1 MAQEIYCVENLVF
14 EKKEELENRYSEVN
28 WNNLTVGYADEDTNE
43 WVTETIHVFEIIQ
56 FLGRAF
62 SRKWFIARDKVTGEV
77 GILFVRDPQELPNKN
92 WYFYLSIRELA
103 KDIIANQKWIL

>member
-1 MAQEIYCVENLVF
+1 VENIWFENRDEL
-14 EKKEELENRYSEVN
+14 EKKYDEVD
-28 WNNLTVGYADEDTNE
+28 WVTLTVGYADESKGE
-43 WVTETIHVFEIIQ
+43 WITETIHVFEIIQ

-103 KDIIANQKWIL
+103 EDIIANQKWIL

>member
-1 MAQEIYCVENLVF
+1 MAQEIYCVENIWF
-14 EKKEELENRYSEVN
+14 EKKEELENKYNKVN
-28 WNNLTVGYADEDTNE
+28 WSNLTVEYADEDTDKQ
-43 WVTETIHVFEIIQ
+43 VTETIHVFEIIQ

-103 KDIIANQKWIL
+103 EDIIANQKWIL